1 MTTDSSTLLVTG
13 SAANEM
19 MLYEVSTGTRL
30 FKWDFPTAVKRVQF
44 NSDGTQILCIT
55 EERMG
60 HRGSLQVFR
69 INRDPASWTQQSKTP
84 TRTITF
90 SGPRATVAAW
100 APFDQYIITGHDDGK
115 VAMYYHD
122 AEEPESGIDAE
133 LEEKQTKAHPGNVV
147 TDLQMSADRTYF
159 ITSSK
164 DKSSK
169 VNTLCFTERSLEEFV
184 C

>member
-1 MTTDSSTLLVTG
+1 
-13 SAANEM
+13 M

-55 EERMG
+55 EQRMG
-60 HRGSLQVFR
+60 HRGTLQVFR
-69 INRDPASWTQQSKTP
+69 INRDPATWTQQSKEP

-133 LEEKQTKAHPGNVV
+133 LEENSTKAHPGEVV

-169 VNTLCFTERSLEEFV
+169 VRQPHLCL
-184 C
+184 